1 MKPLLILG
9 IGNLILR
16 DEGIGIHVVRRLE
29 ETETFPEEVDVMDG
43 ATGGYFLLN
52 DVIEYEH
59 VIMIDATLD
68 HLPPGTVRVIQPRY
82 SSDYPP
88 LMSAHE
94 FGLKNMIDSM
104 LFLEKMPDMYLI
116 VISVKD
122 VQKMGLALTP
132 AVEAA
137 IPEVI
142 RKVKKIV
149 KQLIPGYN
157 DSQHAFATDEMGQGG
172 VESSL

>member
-16 DEGIGIHVVRRLE
+16 DEGVGIHVVRRLE

-52 DVIEYEH
+52 DVIEYDH

-68 HLPPGTVRVIQPRY
+68 QLPPGTVRVIQPRY

-94 FGLKNMIDSM
+94 FGLKNMIDSI
-104 LFLEKMPDMYLI
+104 LFLEKMPDMHLI

-122 VQKMGLALTP
+122 VQKMGLTLTP
-132 AVEAA
+132 EVEAA

-142 RKVKKIV
+142 HKVKKIV
-149 KQLIPGYN
+149 KQLIPHYN
-157 DSQHAFATDEMGQGG
+157 DTEYAFATDEMGSGG
-172 VESSL
+172 VGGTL

>member
-9 IGNLILR
+9 IGNYILK
-16 DEGIGIHVVRRLE
+16 DEGIGIHTVRRIE
-29 ETETFPEEVDVMDG
+29 ETVHFPEGVDVVDG

-68 HLPPGTVRVIQPRY
+68 NNPPGTVRVLRPRY

-94 FGLKNMIDSM
+94 FGLKNMIDAM
-104 LFLEKMPDMYLI
+104 LFLEKMPDMHLV
-116 VISVKD
+116 VISVAE
-122 VQKMGLALTP
+122 VQQMSLTLTP

-137 IPEVI
+137 IPVVI
-142 RKVKKIV
+142 EKVKEIVAKIMSDYDE
-149 KQLIPGYN
+149 QESTI
-157 DSQHAFATDEMGQGG
+157 STCEMGQRSAS
-172 VESSL
+172 VAL

>member
-1 MKPLLILG
+1 MKSLLILG

-16 DEGIGIHVVRRLE
+16 DEGVGIHVVQKLE
-29 ETETFPEEVDVMDG
+29 QTEVFPEGVDVLDG

-52 DVIEYEH
+52 DVVGYEH

-68 HLPPGTVRVIQPRY
+68 NRPPGTIRVIRPRY
-82 SSDYPP
+82 SADYPA

-94 FGLKNMIDSM
+94 FGLKNMIDAM
-104 LFLEKMPDMYLI
+104 LFLEKMPDMHLI
-116 VISVKD
+116 VISVAEI
-122 VQKMGLALTP
+122 QQMSLSLSP

-142 RKVKKIV
+142 RKVKQIV
-149 KQLIPGYN
+149 KQLIPDYY
-157 DSQHAFATDEMGQGG
+157 DQKRTVASYEMGAGSAEG
-172 VESSL
+172 TF

>member
-1 MKPLLILG
+1 MKPILILG
-9 IGNLILR
+9 IGNYILK
-16 DEGIGIHVVRRLE
+16 DEGVGIHTVRRIE
-29 ETETFPEEVDVMDG
+29 ETEKFPSGVDVVDG

-68 HLPPGTVRVIQPRY
+68 SNPPGTVRVLRPKY

-94 FGLKNMIDSM
+94 FGLKNMIDAM
-104 LFLEKMPDMYLI
+104 LFLEKMPDMHLV
-116 VISVKD
+116 VISVAE
-122 VQKMGLALTP
+122 VQRMSLTLTP

-137 IPEVI
+137 IPVVI
-142 RKVKKIV
+142 EKVKEIV
-149 KQLIPGYN
+149 HQIMYQY
-157 DSQHAFATDEMGQGG
+157 DESESTFATSEMGEDCTR
-172 VESSL
+172 VSF